1 MRDAAYN
8 PWIGL
13 SSYQEGQILYGRS
26 REIRDLSMTVFYNRQ
41 TVVYGKSGIG
51 KSSLLHA
58 GIFPEARLRGCLPVS
73 IRFDHNSSDDYREQL
88 IATLTQTMQE
98 AGCSLRDLLDTEEKP
113 QSLWEFFHRYQFIRD
128 DKPVTPLIVIDQFE
142 EIFTLSH
149 NRAAVQQFFA
159 ELTDLLND
167 VMPDYLQQ
175 AAETSGETE
184 QSSLFDNIAMPSME
198 NRYIQDPEYHLVIVL
213 REDYLSYLERSSQRI
228 PSLKQNRYGLMPL
241 TYEQALEV
249 ILQPCPSL
257 VDQKVA
263 DAIIRH
269 IVTETDIDSE
279 TPVDSAILSL
289 FLSRLYEKKGDADRI
304 SLQLVKEQGEALL
317 ADFYA
322 EVTGKVDQKT
332 LEYLE
337 HALINADGHREN
349 ITLETLYQN
358 PVCKQE
364 AVEMLEANHLLRIF
378 SYGNVQRVEFAHD
391 VLCPIIMRQRSQ
403 RESIKRLRRSQR
415 VGLLLFFAVI
425 ITFFGLLTLIANF
438 SSRQEALHQQEE
450 RLSEMETSLII
461 KGAEK
466 MMEYDHI
473 YGAIQLLINSM
484 GDLNEPSESTVA
496 MEFALRQAVDSLR
509 FSENPEV
516 GRVTLDGD
524 GEYVRRPG
532 LITLSPSKRLIG
544 FTRESKRI
552 FIVDAGTG
560 GIVQVFSP
568 QNYVRPLPQYKF
580 GVQNGKME
588 EYDSGEE
595 EINFLLEDIHPSD
608 ATCLI
613 STPEALMDCY
623 ILSEYSEAENNGL
636 TRLCLHDFPAEI
648 HRAAYSPQ
656 GDQIAVQLKDSS
668 YFLYE
673 TETGKPIVGE
683 GTAQTARNIFKVKAD
698 RDSIF
703 VNGKH
708 FTFHAERYPSFGGRE
723 FRLWPF
729 STVQIY
735 FPNHKTESLRLPAHT
750 TIYQYSSEQ
759 ESRIRNVLDSLA
771 PTTFYLTE
779 FTNSFYMKDSD
790 EISDVRYALPMAIS
804 PDEQRVVIAG
814 PYREFMGETYI
825 YGLYPH
831 NAARYFKAELPY
843 IVNSLR
849 FTKDNQYLVI
859 NHGEET
865 EQYIYLPPLNQLV
878 DTCRNMFFR
887 WKMSDKE
894 RYQTFWNIFDYKYL

>member
-51 KSSLLHA
+51 KSSILHA
-58 GIFPEARLRGCLPVS
+58 GIFPEARLRGCMPVS
-73 IRFDHNSSDDYREQL
+73 IRFDHNSEDSYRQQL

-159 ELTDLLND
+159 ELADLLND

-249 ILQPCPSL
+249 ILQPCPGL
-257 VDQKVA
+257 IDQKVA

-269 IVTETDIDSE
+269 IVTETEIDSE

-289 FLSRLYEKKGDADRI
+289 FLSRLYQKKGDADRI

-332 LEYLE
+332 IEYLE

-358 PVCKQE
+358 PVCKQ
-364 AVEMLEANHLLRIF
+364 AAIEMLEANHLLRIF

-438 SSRQEALHQQEE
+438 SSRQEALHQQET

-461 KGAEK
+461 KGAQD
-466 MMEYDHI
+466 MLDVQRTYN
-473 YGAIQLLINSM
+473 AIQLLINSM
-484 GDLNEPSESTVA
+484 GDLNEPSESTVD
-496 MEFALRQAVDSLR
+496 MELILRQAVDSLR
-509 FSENPEV
+509 LSENPKV
-516 GRVTLDGD
+516 GFASFERGAYARCTD
-524 GEYVRRPG
+524 
-532 LITLSPSKRLIG
+532 LITLSPSKRLMG
-544 FTRESKRI
+544 FTITNKRI
-552 FIVDAGTG
+552 TIVDAATG

-568 QNYVRPLPQYKF
+568 QNYVEQHIQYKKKY
-580 GVQNGKME
+580 GIKNGILE
-588 EYDSGEE
+588 DEE
-595 EINFLLEDIHPSD
+595 EVVVEEKITFFLEDIHPNDS
-608 ATCLI
+608 TCLI
-613 STPEALMDCY
+613 STPEAVMDCY

-648 HRAAYSPQ
+648 HRAAYSP
-656 GDQIAVQLKDSS
+656 
-668 YFLYE
+668 
-673 TETGKPIVGE
+673 
-683 GTAQTARNIFKVKAD
+683 R
-698 RDSIF
+698 
-703 VNGKH
+703 
-708 FTFHAERYPSFGGRE
+708 
-723 FRLWPF
+723 
-729 STVQIY
+729 
-735 FPNHKTESLRLPAHT
+735 
-750 TIYQYSSEQ
+750 
-759 ESRIRNVLDSLA
+759 
-771 PTTFYLTE
+771 
-779 FTNSFYMKDSD
+779 
-790 EISDVRYALPMAIS
+790 AI
-804 PDEQRVVIAG
+804 
-814 PYREFMGETYI
+814 
-825 YGLYPH
+825 
-831 NAARYFKAELPY
+831 K
-843 IVNSLR
+843 
-849 FTKDNQYLVI
+849 
-859 NHGEET
+859 
-865 EQYIYLPPLNQLV
+865 
-878 DTCRNMFFR
+878 
-887 WKMSDKE
+887 
-894 RYQTFWNIFDYKYL
+894 

>member
-1 MRDAAYN
+1 
-8 PWIGL
+8 
-13 SSYQEGQILYGRS
+13 
-26 REIRDLSMTVFYNRQ
+26 MTVFYNRQ

-73 IRFDHNSSDDYREQL
+73 IRFDHNSSDGYREQL

-98 AGCSLRDLLDTEEKP
+98 AGCSLHDLLDTEEKP
-113 QSLWEFFHRYQFIRD
+113 QSLWEFFHRYQFISE

-159 ELTDLLND
+159 ELADLLND

-198 NRYIQDPEYHLVIVL
+198 DRYIQDPEYHLVIVL

-249 ILQPCPSL
+249 ILQPCPGL
-257 VDQKVA
+257 VDRKVA

-269 IVTETDIDSE
+269 IVTETEIDPE

-289 FLSRLYEKKGDADRI
+289 FLSRLYQKKGDADRI

-358 PVCKQE
+358 PVCKQA

-425 ITFFGLLTLIANF
+425 ITFFGLLTFIANF
-438 SSRQEALHQQEE
+438 SSRQEALHQQET

-461 KGAEK
+461 KGAQELLDRHHT
-466 MMEYDHI
+466 YN
-473 YGAIQLLINSM
+473 AIQLLINSM
-484 GDLNEPSESTVA
+484 GDLNEPSESTVD
-496 MEFALRQAVDSLR
+496 MELVLRQAVDSLR
-509 FSENPEV
+509 FSENPKV
-516 GRVTLDGD
+516 GWANFAET
-524 GEYVRRPG
+524 YVRLTD
-532 LITLSPSKRLIG
+532 LITLSPSKRLMG
-544 FTRESKRI
+544 FTRTNKRI
-552 FIVDAGTG
+552 TIIDAATG

-568 QNYVRPLPQYKF
+568 QNYVEQHIQYKYKY
-580 GVQNGKME
+580 GIKNGIQE
-588 EYDSGEE
+588 VIDYDDEE
-595 EINFLLEDIHPSD
+595 EEKITFFLEDIHPNDS
-608 ATCLI
+608 TCLI

-668 YFLYE
+668 YLLYE
-673 TETGKPIVGE
+673 TETGKPIVGAK
-683 GTAQTARNIFKVKAD
+683 TAQTARNIFKVKAD

-703 VNGKH
+703 EDGKH
-708 FTFHAERYPSFGGRE
+708 FTHPPKRYPSFGGRE
-723 FRLWPF
+723 FKPWVF
-729 STVQIY
+729 GIVQIY

-759 ESRIRNVLDSLA
+759 ESRIRNVLDSLGS
-771 PTTFYLTE
+771 TIFYLTE

-804 PDEQRVVIAG
+804 PDEQRVAIVNG
-814 PYREFMGETYI
+814 SMGANNDI
-825 YGLYPH
+825 YTEVYGIYPH
-831 NAARYFKAELPY
+831 NGARFFSIELSYKVNTLYFTE
-843 IVNSLR
+843 
-849 FTKDNQYLVI
+849 DDQYLVV

-865 EQYIYLPPLNQLV
+865 EQYFYLPPLPQLV

-887 WKMSDKE
+887 WQMSDE
-894 RYQTFWNIFDYKYL
+894 DRYQTYVHMSDTYNYQNL

>member
-1 MRDAAYN
+1 
-8 PWIGL
+8 
-13 SSYQEGQILYGRS
+13 
-26 REIRDLSMTVFYNRQ
+26 MTVFYNRQ

-88 IATLTQTMQE
+88 IATLTQTIQE
-98 AGCSLRDLLDTEEKP
+98 AGCSLHDLLDTEEKP
-113 QSLWEFFHRYQFIRD
+113 QSLWEFFHRYQFIRE

-159 ELTDLLND
+159 ELADLLND

-249 ILQPCPSL
+249 ILQPCPGL

-466 MMEYDHI
+466 MMEDHHI

-484 GDLNEPSESTVA
+484 GDLNEPSESTVD
-496 MEFALRQAVDSLR
+496 MELVLRQAVDSLR
-509 FSENPEV
+509 FSENPKV
-516 GRVTLDGD
+516 GWANYGKEDVLLTD
-524 GEYVRRPG
+524 
-532 LITLSPSKRLIG
+532 LITLSPSKRLMG
-544 FTRESKRI
+544 FTITNKGI
-552 FIVDAGTG
+552 TIVDAATG

-568 QNYVRPLPQYKF
+568 QNYVEQHIQYKY
-580 GVQNGKME
+580 GIKNGILE
-588 EYDSGEE
+588 VSDDDEE
-595 EINFLLEDIHPSD
+595 EKITFFLEDIHPNDS
-608 ATCLI
+608 TCLI

-648 HRAAYSPQ
+648 HRAAYSPK

-668 YFLYE
+668 YLLYE
-673 TETGKPIVGE
+673 TETGKSIVGAK
-683 GTAQTARNIFKVKAD
+683 TAQTARQIFKVKAD

-703 VNGKH
+703 EDGKH
-708 FTFHAERYPSFGGRE
+708 FANPPKRYPSFGGRE
-723 FRLWPF
+723 FKPWGF
-729 STVQIY
+729 GGVQIY

-759 ESRIRNVLDSLA
+759 ESRMRNALDSLA
-771 PTTFYLTE
+771 STTFYLRK

-804 PDEQRVVIAG
+804 PDERRVVIAE
-814 PYREFMGETYI
+814 PYTLWKLYNESNEVESERWENTI

-831 NAARYFKAELPY
+831 NGARFFQVTLPY
-843 IVNSLR
+843 QVHSLH
-849 FTKDNQYLVI
+849 FTEDDQYLVV
-859 NHGEET
+859 NHGEDT
-865 EQYIYLPPLNQLV
+865 EHYFYLPPLPQLV
-878 DTCRNMFFR
+878 DTCRSMFIR
-887 WKMSDKE
+887 WQMSEEE
-894 RYQTFWNIFDYKYL
+894 RYQAFFKIYDYKNDLGL

>member
-98 AGCSLRDLLDTEEKP
+98 AGCSLHDLLDTEEKP

-159 ELTDLLND
+159 ELADLLND

-198 NRYIQDPEYHLVIVL
+198 DRYIQDPEYHLVIVL

-249 ILQPCPSL
+249 ILQPCPGL
-257 VDQKVA
+257 VDPKVA

-269 IVTETDIDSE
+269 IVTETEIDPE

-289 FLSRLYEKKGDADRI
+289 FLSRLYEKKGDAGRI

-332 LEYLE
+332 IEYLE

-358 PVCKQE
+358 PVCKQA
-364 AVEMLEANHLLRIF
+364 AVEILEANHLLRIF

-415 VGLLLFFAVI
+415 VGLVLFFAVI
-425 ITFFGLLTLIANF
+425 ITFFGLLTFIANV
-438 SSRQEALHQQEE
+438 SSRQEALHQQET

-461 KGAEK
+461 KGAQELLDRHHT
-466 MMEYDHI
+466 YN
-473 YGAIQLLINSM
+473 AIQLLINSM
-484 GDLNEPSESTVA
+484 GDLNEPSESTVD
-496 MEFALRQAVDSLR
+496 MELVLRQAVDSLR
-509 FSENPEV
+509 FSENPKV
-516 GRVTLDGD
+516 GWANFA
-524 GEYVRRPG
+524 EAYVRLTD
-532 LITLSPSKRLIG
+532 LITLSPSKRLMG
-544 FTRESKRI
+544 FTRTYKRI
-552 FIVDAGTG
+552 TIIDAATG

-568 QNYVRPLPQYKF
+568 QNYVEQHIQYKYKY
-580 GVQNGKME
+580 GIKNGILE
-588 EYDSGEE
+588 VIDDDDEE
-595 EINFLLEDIHPSD
+595 EKKITFFLEDIHPNDS
-608 ATCLI
+608 TCLI

-623 ILSEYSEAENNGL
+623 ILSECRKQWSN
-636 TRLCLHDFPAEI
+636 
-648 HRAAYSPQ
+648 
-656 GDQIAVQLKDSS
+656 
-668 YFLYE
+668 
-673 TETGKPIVGE
+673 
-683 GTAQTARNIFKVKAD
+683 
-698 RDSIF
+698 
-703 VNGKH
+703 
-708 FTFHAERYPSFGGRE
+708 PS
-723 FRLWPF
+723 
-729 STVQIY
+729 
-735 FPNHKTESLRLPAHT
+735 LPA
-750 TIYQYSSEQ
+750 
-759 ESRIRNVLDSLA
+759 
-771 PTTFYLTE
+771 
-779 FTNSFYMKDSD
+779 
-790 EISDVRYALPMAIS
+790 
-804 PDEQRVVIAG
+804 
-814 PYREFMGETYI
+814 
-825 YGLYPH
+825 
-831 NAARYFKAELPY
+831 
-843 IVNSLR
+843 
-849 FTKDNQYLVI
+849 
-859 NHGEET
+859 
-865 EQYIYLPPLNQLV
+865 
-878 DTCRNMFFR
+878 
-887 WKMSDKE
+887 
-894 RYQTFWNIFDYKYL
+894 